1 MTHVCFNW
9 SARHNLALQQILPP
23 KRKEVTFTSALLA
36 QNSTDPLCREKD
48 LHSRRLWKDIC
59 CRELCG
65 ANAWQVLSTWL
76 SQVLLWVSW
85 FCSLCFLSV
94 NSNSWNQWSLWIILL
109 FNVARSCWWEFLRSE
124 GVLCWF
130 SLPCYNYLP
139 SPILSP

>member
-85 FCSLCFLSV
+85 FYSLCFLSV